1 MNKRNSSIRK
11 KGLLFDIFASIGIAA
26 IIIMGYQF
34 YESNTSTDYLDDESE
49 AELTHKEHNIDFKY
63 GYQTANHH
71 FESGTIQYN
80 QFLGDILT
88 NNGVSYSTIAELES
102 KAKEIFDVRGIKAGK
117 RYHLIK
123 KDSCQDAALAFV
135 YEPDPLRYVIYDFQ
149 DSVSIKVVD
158 KKFNVVIES
167 ASGEITSS
175 LWKSMTDQNINP
187 RVIDLMED
195 ALASSVS
202 FYHTQV
208 GDRFKVIYER
218 KYIDGEPVSL
228 GKMIGAFYQNK
239 HGEYYSVYY
248 ENDLYTGFYDMEGR
262 PSKKAFLKSPIKGSA
277 RISSRFNRRR
287 LHPIKKRR
295 IPHLGTDYAADYG
308 TPIMAVAD
316 GVITKASYTKNNGR
330 FVKMKHDKTY
340 ETQYLH
346 MQRIAKG
353 IRPGVN
359 VSQGTTIGYVGSTG
373 LATGPHVCFR
383 FWKNKKQIDH
393 LRENFPPAEPMPEEE
408 LPGFYAHR
416 DIVKAQLDN
425 IPFPGEEKL
434 VLEGPLPQ
442 L

>member
-1 MNKRNSSIRK
+1 MNQQNSPIKK
-11 KGLLFDIFASIGIAA
+11 KGLLFDVLASIGIAVLFIVGYNSYENQA
-26 IIIMGYQF
+26 I
-34 YESNTSTDYLDDESE
+34 TDYLDDEE
-49 AELTHKEHNIDFKY
+49 EDITHEIPTRDFKY
-63 GYQTANHH
+63 GYETNNHH
-71 FESGTIQYN
+71 FESGKIQYN
-80 QFLGDILT
+80 QFLGDIL
-88 NNGVSYSTIAELES
+88 NDNGVSYSTIAELET
-102 KAKEIFDVRGIKAGK
+102 KAKEIFDVRNIRAGK
-117 RYHLIK
+117 RFHLIK
-123 KDSCQDAALAFV
+123 KDSCEDKALAFV
-135 YEPDPLRYVIYDFQ
+135 YEPDPLRYVIYDFR
-149 DSVSIKVVD
+149 DSVSVKVVD
-158 KKFNVVIES
+158 KEFTIVKES
-167 ASGEITSS
+167 ASGEIVSS

-187 RVIDLMED
+187 GVIDLMED

-208 GDRFKVIYER
+208 GDKFKVIYER

-228 GKMIGAFYQNK
+228 GKMLGAYYQNK
-239 HGEYYSVYY
+239 HGEYYSVYF

-295 IPHLGTDYAADYG
+295 IPHLGTDYAAPYG

-316 GVITKASYTKNNGR
+316 GVITKTSYTKNNGR
-330 FVKMKHDKTY
+330 FVKMRHDGVY

-346 MQRIAKG
+346 MQRFAKG

-359 VSQGTTIGYVGSTG
+359 VSQGATIGYVGSTG

-408 LPGFYAHR
+408 LPAFYQHR
-416 DIVKAQLDN
+416 DVIKSQLDN
-425 IPFPGEEKL
+425 IPFKGEEKL
-434 VLEGPLPQ
+434 AIDGPSL
-442 L
+442 

>member
-1 MNKRNSSIRK
+1 MNQQNSPIKK
-11 KGLLFDIFASIGIAA
+11 KGLLFDVLASIA
-26 IIIMGYQF
+26 ISVLFIFGYNLYYNQSS
-34 YESNTSTDYLDDESE
+34 EDYLDDDAGEE
-49 AELTHKEHNIDFKY
+49 MTHENPMKDFKY
-63 GYQTANHH
+63 GYDTNEHH

-80 QFLGDILT
+80 QFLGDIL
-88 NNGVSYSTIAELES
+88 NENGVSYSTIAELEV
-102 KAKEIFDVRGIKAGK
+102 KAKEIFDVRNIRAGK
-117 RYHLIK
+117 RFHLIK
-123 KDSCQDAALAFV
+123 KDSCEDKALAFV
-135 YEPDPLRYVIYDFQ
+135 YEPDPLRYVIYDFR
-149 DSVSIKVVD
+149 DSVTVNVVD
-158 KKFNVVIES
+158 KEYNIVRES

-187 RVIDLMED
+187 GVIDLMED

-208 GDRFKVIYER
+208 GDKFKVIYER

-228 GKMIGAFYQNK
+228 GKMLGAYYSNK
-239 HGEYYSVYY
+239 YGEYYSVHY

-262 PSKKAFLKSPIKGSA
+262 PSKKTFLKSPIKGTA
-277 RISSRFNRRR
+277 RISSRYNKRR

-295 IPHLGTDYAADYG
+295 IPHLGTDYAAPYG

-316 GVITKASYTKNNGR
+316 GVITKTSYTANNGR
-330 FVKMKHDKTY
+330 FVKMRHDDVY

-346 MQRIAKG
+346 MQRFAKG

-359 VSQGTTIGYVGSTG
+359 VSQGTIIGYVGSTG

-408 LPGFYAHR
+408 LPDFYKHR
-416 DIVKAQLDN
+416 DIIKSQLDN
-425 IPFPGEEKL
+425 IPFNGEEKL
-434 VLEGPLPQ
+434 ALEGPSL
-442 L
+442 